1 MEDSQYFIVI
11 ALESILGGLEI
22 YIDILLIFRSRNAN
36 MEKKNINL
44 FWSGWKSYWKHVFD
58 TEVPLPY
65 VYVEDCEGLISF
77 LSVLG
82 VMLSHKLL
90 ECLGKWEKALAWRTA
105 LESCRNTR
113 EMPLWSH
120 KKI

>member
-44 FWSGWKSYWKHVFD
+44 F
-58 TEVPLPY
+58 
-65 VYVEDCEGLISF
+65 
-77 LSVLG
+77 
-82 VMLSHKLL
+82 
-90 ECLGKWEKALAWRTA
+90 
-105 LESCRNTR
+105 
-113 EMPLWSH
+113 
-120 KKI
+120 